1 MPDVRHHSRRVVEVH
16 PIHSRKGRSV
26 KAYLALALSLGI
38 VFNAHGQATTDE
50 QGARAAVESFYR
62 AFNAHDF
69 SGAAEF
75 TTEDWEHINPGGGWT
90 RGRQQ
95 VLSELRQV
103 HGTFLKGVTD
113 SVESMSVRVASPGT
127 AVVTVLSQMTPFVM
141 PDGVRHPKD
150 RQIRTF
156 VVVKRGERWL
166 VMQDQN
172 TIVAR

>member
-1 MPDVRHHSRRVVEVH
+1 MHRLPAV
-16 PIHSRKGRSV
+16 I
-26 KAYLALALSLGI
+26 LGMAI
-38 VFNAHGQATTDE
+38 ACAAHAQTNADE
-50 QGARAAVESFYR
+50 QGARDAVAAFYR

-69 SGAAEF
+69 DRASEF

-95 VLSELRQV
+95 VLAELRLV

-113 SVESMSVRVASPGT
+113 DVESMAIRIPGPGI
-127 AVVTVLSQMTPFVM
+127 AVVTVRSQMTPFTM
-141 PDGVRHPKD
+141 PDGVAHPHD

-156 VVVKRGERWL
+156 VVVKRDERWL